1 MQGKQSEGSERSSEG
16 SRMTTVDLASRLMQD
31 IAEPRPVGD
40 TVKAAITRA
49 ARAVSAALQEPMS
62 YGRAEDIWRREARRI
77 DAAEM
82 DAIRTAHAA
91 RAKSLR
97 QEIQQA
103 QALVGQLEAL
113 AASVTGGRPR
123 RSDLEFRAAADEARK
138 MAHTL
143 RRLALQN
150 SEA

>member
-1 MQGKQSEGSERSSEG
+1 MLENLPSSLEKPSKG
-16 SRMTTVDLASRLMQD
+16 RAPSMLSLASSMLRE

-40 TVKAAITRA
+40 TIKLAIARA
-49 ARAVSAALQEPMS
+49 ARAVSSHLPEPMS
-62 YGRAEDIWRREARRI
+62 YARAENLWRGEARRI

-82 DAIRTAHAA
+82 DAIRAAHAA

-103 QALVGQLEAL
+103 QALVDQLEAL
-113 AASVTGGRPR
+113 AASVTAGRPR
-123 RSDLEFRAAADEARK
+123 RSDLEFRKAADEARK

-143 RRLALQN
+143 RQIALEN